1 MRLDRLVAS
10 IGAEDSVVATTIG
23 MSGRVRLT
31 SGGALS
37 IEADSPEALVAW
49 LGEAT
54 AKAQLL
60 VPAETAPEPTQRQVR
75 YDELVVG
82 DVLSSTG
89 ATVSAPFH
97 DHGNGHG
104 HVGTTT
110 GAVSHWG
117 RHLVWVDLPRP
128 ADQAADAAVTVAT
141 VWQEEI
147 PWHDVIV
154 GDEIRLAG
162 EWLHVSSVG
171 IDRVRRGN
179 REVVAHPVPLDV
191 SVHGNR
197 TVISVEPTQ
206 TVTVR
211 FPRSACTEAVA
222 S

>member
-10 IGAEDSVVATTIG
+10 IGAGDSVVATTIG

-37 IEADSPEALVAW
+37 IEADSPEALVTW
-49 LGEAT
+49 LAEAA
-54 AKAQLL
+54 AKAQAL

-82 DVLSSTG
+82 DVLSNSGRTI
-89 ATVSAPFH
+89 TAPWRESL
-97 DHGNGHG
+97 
-104 HVGTTT
+104 VGFGVIGIEGLTIEAW
-110 GAVSHWG
+110 GSH
-117 RHLVWVDLPRP
+117 LMWVDLPRP

-171 IDRVRRGN
+171 SDRVRRGN
-179 REVVAHPVPLDV
+179 REVVAHPVPSALGV
-191 SVHGNR
+191 NR
-197 TVISVEPTQ
+197 TVVSVEPSQ

-211 FPRSACTEAVA
+211 FPRSACTQAVA

>member
-31 SGGALS
+31 SGGALT
-37 IEADSPEALVAW
+37 IEADSPEALVGW
-49 LGEAT
+49 LAEAT

-82 DVLSSTG
+82 DVLSNSGRTVTAPWRETLVGFGFG
-89 ATVSAPFH
+89 AIGIEGLTIEAW
-97 DHGNGHG
+97 G
-104 HVGTTT
+104 
-110 GAVSHWG
+110 SH
-117 RHLVWVDLPRP
+117 LMWVDLPRP
-128 ADQAADAAVTVAT
+128 ADQADDAAVTAAT
-141 VWQEEI
+141 QWHDEI

-179 REVVAHPVPLDV
+179 REVVAHPVPSALGV
-191 SVHGNR
+191 NR
-197 TVISVEPTQ
+197 TVVSVEPSQ